1 MSLLNLNTAKRQ
13 INLDTERCR
22 EILIDFDK
30 FPPLGLLKSQ
40 LQVPSAL
47 CENLWEEQ
55 KKFNRFTFISLYIK
69 KHG

>member
-1 MSLLNLNTAKRQ
+1 MSLLNLNTAKTQ
-13 INLDTERCR
+13 INLDTERRR

-47 CENLWEEQ
+47 CENL
-55 KKFNRFTFISLYIK
+55 
-69 KHG
+69 